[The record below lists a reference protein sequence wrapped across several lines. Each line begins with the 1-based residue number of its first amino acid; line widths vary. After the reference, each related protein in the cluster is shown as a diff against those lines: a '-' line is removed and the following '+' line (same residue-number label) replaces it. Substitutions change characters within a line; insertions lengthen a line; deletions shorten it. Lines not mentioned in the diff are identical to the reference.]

1 MRTIKILLAG
11 LIFLM
16 LNASGQSTSDD
27 DKSGVVIVIS
37 GGGKVSYEKGVKI
50 SEEPEFVDT
59 VTVLFDLDYTSIDQ
73 KLESNFE
80 VEPIKPPKLVIMEPL
95 DKITKNYFALGL
107 NDFKT
112 APFAEYTHTTIRNK
126 EYNGG
131 FHFKHFSSD
140 MRVPNAARAKFT
152 ETHGAIHGK
161 KILERQI
168 LSTHLDY
175 DYNTFRNYGFDPVIY
190 QPINK
195 EDILLHM
202 SVFKGDFAL
211 TSTKHKFNK
220 YDYDARV
227 NYAQLYAHNEIA
239 EHIVGVEG
247 EIGGK
252 YFPNGGIMDSLPT
265 KDLTGNWQVQ
275 FKADYLNSQDSIK
288 SNSSTLFKLRPNY
301 KVNYKSL
308 NVTLALPIFFN
319 TNNVRLL
326 TALPT
331 LNFDWAVVKD
341 ILILYGGYD
350 RDYYRNYYLT
360 YMSQNP
366 FIGADLPYLNTHV
379 KFDFQAGLRGAFTSK
394 TTFNFGVKYQNIGNF
409 VLFVNDA
416 NILGNRQFT
425 VLTDE
430 VNKQQL
436 FAELVYENRKIK
448 SGVLAE
454 YNRYQLATYDAYH
467 LPAVFAQAYAKYNVQ
482 DKFKIGLDLFYYG
495 EQLALDVEN
504 VPDPTA
510 TKLLKPIFDF
520 NFNVDYKYNETFG
533 AFFKLNNIL
542 STRHQRW
549 NQYPNYGI
557 NVLGGVYLSW

>member
-1 MRTIKILLAG
+1 MNSTKFFIAG
-11 LIFLM
+11 LMLLGHLM
-16 LNASGQSTSDD
+16 MGQNTAIDD
-27 DKSGVVIVIS
+27 NSGVVIVIS

-59 VTVLFDLDYTSIDQ
+59 VKVNFDLDYSAIDR

-80 VEPIKPPKLVIMEPL
+80 IEPIKPPKLVIMEPL
-95 DKITKNYFALGL
+95 DLISKNYFALGI

-126 EYNGG
+126 VYNGG

-140 MRVPNAARAKFT
+140 MRVPNTARAKFT
-152 ETHGAIHGK
+152 ETHGGINGK

-168 LSTHLDY
+168 LSTHIDY
-175 DYNTFRNYGFDPVIY
+175 DYNTFRNYGFDPAVY
-190 QPINK
+190 QPIGK
-195 EDILLHM
+195 EDILLHY
-202 SVFKGDFAL
+202 SVFKGDFAV

-227 NYAQLYAHNEIA
+227 NYAQLYAHHNIA
-239 EHIVGVEG
+239 EHVLGFEG

-252 YFPNGGIMDSLPT
+252 YFPNGGIIDSLPT
-265 KDLTGNWQVQ
+265 KDLAGNWQVQ
-275 FKADYLNSQDSIK
+275 FKADYLNAKDSSK

-308 NVTLALPIFFN
+308 NVTVALPIFFN

-331 LNFDWAVVKD
+331 INFDWAVAKD
-341 ILILYGGYD
+341 ILILYAGYD
-350 RDYYRNYYLT
+350 RNYYRNYYLT
-360 YMSQNP
+360 YMNENP
-366 FIGADLPYLNTHV
+366 FIGSDLPYVNTHV

-394 TTFNFGVKYQNIGNF
+394 TTFNFGLKYQNIGNF

-416 NILGNRQFT
+416 SILGNRQFT

-430 VNKQQL
+430 VDKQQL
-436 FAELVYENRKIK
+436 FVEVVYENRKIK

-454 YNRYQLATYDAYH
+454 YNRYQFANYDAYH
-467 LPAVFAQAYAKYNVQ
+467 LPAVFAQAYAKYNIQ
-482 DKFKIGLDLFYYG
+482 DKFKLGADLFYYG
-495 EQLALDVEN
+495 EQLALDVQN
-504 VPDPTA
+504 VADPGT
-510 TKLLKPIFDF
+510 TKLLKPILDF
-520 NFNVDYKYNETFG
+520 NLNIDYKYNETFG

-557 NVLGGVYLSW
+557 NVLGGIYLSW